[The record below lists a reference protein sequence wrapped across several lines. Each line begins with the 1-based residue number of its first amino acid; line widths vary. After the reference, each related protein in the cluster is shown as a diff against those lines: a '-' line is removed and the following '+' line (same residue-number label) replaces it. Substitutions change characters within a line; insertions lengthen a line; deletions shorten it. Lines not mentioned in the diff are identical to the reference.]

1 MQENGLCAVEIDY
14 PLIEPRYTLN
24 AFLMNSQ
31 NAFKLI
37 NEFAS
42 IFRSYAY
49 WSGGSVNFFQDQKKE
64 SVMLFSNNNVSE
76 DGFIYANTPKTSR
89 VKSFKIK

>member
-1 MQENGLCAVEIDY
+1 MQQNGVCAVEIDY
-14 PLIEPRYTLN
+14 PLVEPRYTLN

-49 WSGGSVNFFQDQKKE
+49 WSGGTINFFQDQKKE
-64 SVMLFSNNNVSE
+64 SVMLFQTTMYLKKVLYIVIPRKLVE
-76 DGFIYANTPKTSR
+76 
-89 VKSFKIK
+89 